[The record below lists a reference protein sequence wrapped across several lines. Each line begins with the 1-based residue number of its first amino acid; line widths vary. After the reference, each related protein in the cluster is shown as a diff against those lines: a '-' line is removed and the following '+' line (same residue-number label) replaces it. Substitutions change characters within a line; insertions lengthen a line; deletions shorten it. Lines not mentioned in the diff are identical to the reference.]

1 MMQVEEQN
9 FFIYYTIQWGTIII
23 PQVPHLRWVFIM
35 EELYL
40 PDSTCDENITTDWD
54 VSKS

>member
-1 MMQVEEQN
+1 MMQ
-9 FFIYYTIQWGTIII
+9 
-23 PQVPHLRWVFIM
+23 QVPHSRCVFIT

-40 PDSTCDENITTDWD
+40 PGSTCDENITTDWD